1 MVAGNLDLN
10 IYVNEVITKYILDG
24 SLVLLETTGDEKIHY
39 TYDSSNNLI
48 SMNIVSSSILSVN
61 WWYNYVKISKVI

>member
-24 SLVLLETTGDEKIHY
+24 RLVLLETTGDEKIHY

-61 WWYNYVKISKVI
+61 